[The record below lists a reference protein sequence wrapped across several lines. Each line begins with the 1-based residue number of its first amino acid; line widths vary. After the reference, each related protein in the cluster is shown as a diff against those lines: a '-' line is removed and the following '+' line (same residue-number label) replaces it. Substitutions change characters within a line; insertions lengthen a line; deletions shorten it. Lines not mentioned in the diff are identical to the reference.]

1 MALNLLALR
10 YNNVLPKVSGKV
22 KHNITNENPEM
33 IHMNQK
39 VHLQL
44 ALTVKIEPKNGPK
57 LGPQTAPKLQAANPT
72 GKFQNLTTSATLA
85 PPVAKQ
91 GLAKN
96 PPKNLNI
103 HKPAILLTKAVGICS
118 MTNKNNV
125 MIYMDVR
132 PNIAFSD
139 IGLKTNGPTP

>member
-22 KHNITNENPEM
+22 KHNITNENPEI

-91 GLAKN
+91 ESQY
-96 PPKNLNI
+96 
-103 HKPAILLTKAVGICS
+103 T
-118 MTNKNNV
+118 
-125 MIYMDVR
+125 
-132 PNIAFSD
+132 
-139 IGLKTNGPTP
+139 

>member
-1 MALNLLALR
+1 MTCHFAIFNFSFTCDSVVTGDGSQSLALR

-57 LGPQTAPKLQAANPT
+57 LDHRRHPNSKR
-72 GKFQNLTTSATLA
+72 LTQLVNS
-85 PPVAKQ
+85 K
-91 GLAKN
+91 
-96 PPKNLNI
+96 I
-103 HKPAILLTKAVGICS
+103 
-118 MTNKNNV
+118 
-125 MIYMDVR
+125 
-132 PNIAFSD
+132 
-139 IGLKTNGPTP
+139 